1 MQVAPSD
8 EEVFDCSTKL
18 TSAVLC
24 VFVTSWPE
32 RAKDSSVALNAG
44 LLAFAQRK
52 VDSVALVT
60 TTTNTTNTNSA
71 LVLAHSPTASLLFLL
86 HAWLQYATAL
96 EAFQRILNGYA

>member
-8 EEVFDCSTKL
+8 EAVFDCSTKL

-44 LLAFAQRK
+44 LLAFAKRK
-52 VDSVALVT
+52 VDSVALAT
-60 TTTNTTNTNSA
+60 TTTTTNTNSA